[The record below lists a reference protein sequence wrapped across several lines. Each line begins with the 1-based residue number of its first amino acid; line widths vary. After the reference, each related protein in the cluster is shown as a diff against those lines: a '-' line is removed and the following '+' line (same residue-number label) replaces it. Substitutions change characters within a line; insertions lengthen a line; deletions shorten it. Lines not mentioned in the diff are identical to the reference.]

1 MKKVFLLSLLIPVV
15 TLASGITDLIDSVYG
30 IVNGVLVP
38 IAFGLCI
45 FYFFWGI
52 FKYIKNESESEKAEG
67 RSIMT
72 WGVFGIFVAFS
83 IWGIIILIRDE
94 LGLPRIDNVDKQ
106 TAPFVDSTFTPDAI

>member
-1 MKKVFLLSLLIPVV
+1 MKKVFLLSLLTPTVA
-15 TLASGITDLIDSVYG
+15 LASGITDLIDSVYG
-30 IVNGVLVP
+30 IVNGVLIP
-38 IAFGLCI
+38 IAFGLCV

-83 IWGIIILIRDE
+83 VWGIIILIRDE

-106 TAPFVDSTFTPDAI
+106 TVFSTDSVIKP